1 MRRKPAMLSAAMR
14 ATRLYSSECSA
25 EYEKCTTQSWD
36 NCVRR
41 PNLKSFFNVGDATPP
56 AMLAEVRGVAGS
68 GAAAASTGGKTRLGG
83 ISKRGN
89 GYLRR
94 LLINGAS
101 ANLLRSKATSA
112 DPWVIGLRRRRPS
125 LVVAVALANKTARIA
140 WAVMHREKSYRHRSA
155 AA

>member
-56 AMLAEVRGVAGS
+56 AMLAEVRGVVWS
-68 GAAAASTGGKTRLGG
+68 GAAAGFD
-83 ISKRGN
+83 
-89 GYLRR
+89 RR
-94 LLINGAS
+94 QNPPWRHLQARQPLL
-101 ANLLRSKATSA
+101 ATSA
-112 DPWVIGLRRRRPS
+112 DQRRQGQS
-125 LVVAVALANKTARIA
+125 VALEGDQRRSLG
-140 WAVMHREKSYRHRSA
+140 HRAAPA
-155 AA
+155 AAEPGRCGGVGQQDRAHRLGVDAP